1 MYFNLFISFHDPKAL
16 QNVRF
21 NMKGNER
28 KDNKR
33 RVAYGMGRE
42 GVRDIV
48 DMKYGELCVLLCCHL
63 CNNNKK

>member
-1 MYFNLFISFHDPKAL
+1 MFSWAKNSPK
-16 QNVRF
+16 NVRS

>member
-1 MYFNLFISFHDPKAL
+1 MYFNLLISFHDQKAL

-33 RVAYGMGRE
+33 REAYGMGRE
-42 GVRDIV
+42 GV
-48 DMKYGELCVLLCCHL
+48 K
-63 CNNNKK
+63 